1 MMKKMC
7 VAALML
13 CVTAVSAT
21 AQTITAK
28 CKTCGKPI
36 AACPYKGRHP
46 AAAPAKKPARQQP
59 SRRPGGHSGAARPK
73 QTQGESISPAM
84 TAEKKNLLNLVA
96 RPFGVVDNVSK
107 STTQE
112 EIRAAIL
119 KNFGIEVWQLLRQ
132 SKGLLALSNGIT
144 HDLCGV
150 PVTEESTY
158 HSEEGLFCYC
168 YEAEIKRADK
178 SLDEVKKILMR
189 IVNLLGLVVN
199 ESERPFYA
207 EAKDDKKKVKLS
219 LRQSEILDTYCI
231 ELEVILR

>member
-7 VAALML
+7 VAALLL

-46 AAAPAKKPARQQP
+46 AAAPAKKPTDQHP
-59 SRRPGGHSGAARPK
+59 SKRPNKNSGAARPK

-112 EIRAAIL
+112 EIRVAIL
-119 KNFGIEVWQLLRQ
+119 KNFGIEVWQRLR
-132 SKGLLALSNGIT
+132 KNEGLLALSNGIT

-150 PVTEESTY
+150 PVTDESTY
-158 HSEEGLFCYC
+158 HSEEGLFSYS
-168 YEAEIKRADK
+168 YKVEIKRADK

-189 IVNLLGLVVN
+189 IANLLGLVVD
-199 ESERPFYA
+199 ESKQPFYA
-207 EAKDDKKKVKLS
+207 AAKDDKKKVKLS
-219 LRQSEILDTYCI
+219 LRQSEILDAYCI